1 MNHDLSWLDLL
12 PDAAKTAL
20 AREITSKLAQVQLEW
35 YRPYA
40 KQREFHRAGAS
51 YRERLFMA
59 GNQLGKTLAGGAE
72 DAIHATG
79 RYPSWWDGRVFRKP
93 TVGWVAGVTGELTRD
108 GPQRVLMGRP
118 NAIGTGMLPKDA
130 IKDYSMKRGVADAID
145 TVIIR
150 HGGGGDVQ
158 AGESI
163 RTFKSYDSGESKFQ
177 SETLDTV
184 SLDEEPPIK
193 VYTEALTRTNTTNG
207 IVWLTFTP
215 LKGMSDVVM
224 RFLKVDPLDPAR
236 LDRHTTKMGIAE
248 AEHYTPEERARII
261 ASYPVHERNARAYG
275 DPILGSGKVYP
286 IEESQIKVKAFPIPS
301 HWPRLAAMDFGWDHY
316 TAVVWLAWDRDNDV
330 IYVTDCIRMRREEAA
345 VPLVAS
351 AIKSRGLWIP
361 VAWPHDGEN
370 ETAQGPQLAGQYRRE
385 GVNMRHENAKFPET
399 NDDSSTNTK
408 QSRTSVEAGVQ
419 DIYSRM
425 LKHQFKVFDH
435 LEDWF
440 EEFRLYHRKDGKIV
454 KLRDDALSATRYGVM
469 DIRFAITQPVATKIN
484 PNRPVS
490 WRT

>member
-1 MNHDLSWLDLL
+1 
-12 PDAAKTAL
+12 
-20 AREITSKLAQVQLEW
+20 
-35 YRPYA
+35 
-40 KQREFHRAGAS
+40 
-51 YRERLFMA
+51 MA

-79 RYPSWWDGRVFRKP
+79 RYPAWWEGRVFNKP
-93 TVGWVAGVTGELTRD
+93 TVGWVAGVTSELTRD
-108 GPQRVLMGRP
+108 GPQRVLMGRA

-130 IKDYSMKRGVADAID
+130 IKDYTMKRGVADAID

-163 RTFKSYDSGESKFQ
+163 RTFKSYDAGETKFQ

-207 IVWLTFTP
+207 IVWTTFTP
-215 LKGMSDVVM
+215 LQGMSDVVS
-224 RFLKVDPLDPAR
+224 RFILIDPLDPAR
-236 LDRHTTKMGIAE
+236 HDRHVTNMTIDD
-248 AEHYTPEERARII
+248 AEHFTPEQRARII
-261 ASYPVHERNARAYG
+261 ASYPAHEREARARG
-275 DPILGSGKVYP
+275 VPIMGSGRVFP
-286 IEESQIKVKAFPIPS
+286 VEEERIKVKAFPIPS
-301 HWPRLAAMDFGWDHY
+301 HWVRLVAVDFGWDHP
-316 TAVVWLAWDRDNDV
+316 AAIVWFAWDRDNDT
-330 IYVTDCIRMRREEAA
+330 IYVIDCWRQRET
-345 VPLVAS
+345 PMPIMAS
-351 AIKSRGLWIP
+351 AIKSRGTWIP

-370 ETAQGPQLAGQYRRE
+370 DTAQGPQCAKQLRDE
-385 GVNMRHENAKFPET
+385 GVNMRPENAKFPEPT
-399 NDDSSTNTK
+399 DNKSVNTK
-408 QSRTSVEAGVQ
+408 QSLTSVEAGVQ
-419 DIYSRM
+419 EMLTRM
-425 LKHQFKVFDH
+425 LAGTWKVFDH
-435 LEDWF
+435 LNDWF

-454 KLRDDALSATRYGVM
+454 KERDDLMSASRYGLM

>member
-1 MNHDLSWLDLL
+1 MSWLDSLPREAQLALL
-12 PDAAKTAL
+12 AE
-20 AREITSKLAQVQLEW
+20 ARQKIAETRLVD
-35 YRPYA
+35 YRPYP
-40 KQREFHRAGAS
+40 KQLMFHEAGAS
-51 YRERLFMA
+51 FRERLFMA

-79 RYPSWWDGRVFRKP
+79 RYPNWWKGRVFRKP
-93 TVGWVAGVTGELTRD
+93 TVGWIGGVTAELTRD
-108 GPQRVLMGRP
+108 GPQRVLMGRS
-118 NAIGTGMLPKDA
+118 NAIGTGMLPREA
-130 IKDYSMKRGVADAID
+130 IKDYSMKRGVADAVD

-158 AGESI
+158 QGESI
-163 RTFKSYDSGESKFQ
+163 RTFKSYDAGEKKFQ

-215 LKGMSDVVM
+215 LMGMSDVVM

-236 LDRHTTKMGIAE
+236 LDRHLTKMGIAE

-261 ASYPVHERNARAYG
+261 ASYPLHERAARANG
-275 DPILGSGKVYP
+275 DPILGSGRVYP
-286 IEESQIKVKAFPIPS
+286 IEEADIKCAAFAIPS
-301 HWPRLAAMDFGWDHY
+301 HWPRLVAMDFGWDHY
-316 TAVVWLAWDRDNDV
+316 TAAVWLAWDRDSDT
-330 IYVTDCIRMRREEAA
+330 IYVTDCIRFRLEEAA

-351 AIKSRGLWIP
+351 AIKSRGAWIP

-370 ETAQGPQLAGQYRRE
+370 DTAQGPQLAKQYRDE
-385 GVNMRHENAKFPET
+385 GVNMRPENAKFPET
-399 NDDSSTNTK
+399 SDDKATNTK

-419 DIYSRM
+419 DIYTRM
-425 LKHQFKVFDH
+425 LAKTFKVFSH
-435 LEDWF
+435 LEPWF

-454 KLRDDALSATRYGVM
+454 KERDDALSATRYGVM
-469 DIRFAITQPVATKIN
+469 DIRFAITAPIDTRIN
-484 PNRPVS
+484 PNRRVS